1 MKKLIVT
8 LIAALIVFLLNRY
21 YPFAS
26 RKLILEYIFVVY
38 LSFRFSKLM
47 KIEAVHKTP
56 CLETN

>member
-1 MKKLIVT
+1 
-8 LIAALIVFLLNRY
+8 
-21 YPFAS
+21 
-26 RKLILEYIFVVY
+26 LEYIFVVY